1 MNPKVA
7 LLKTVMGILLLG
19 VLWSPPSLA
28 AEDPDALYEQG
39 RFAEAEK
46 AYAEADMDHPKD
58 VRYRF
63 NRGCAAFQNGDFQ
76 GATAAFSSVLR
87 RAEDDETRFKA
98 VYNLANAAFKQGDF
112 QHAADL
118 YRQAILSS
126 PESKDAKY
134 NLELALRE
142 LERLQQQ
149 EDQEQDT
156 QPQGEPGQGEDQ
168 QDQAGQKSEDQ
179 DKSSQQEA
187 SQEQPSQESS
197 QGEDQ
202 PTDKDQEEAEE
213 EAASD
218 ETKGAEQNQGKQ
230 AGEESP
236 QDLSGQLKAMDA
248 LPQDREDDE
257 APGAAMSMVDKRKAE
272 ALLDNVE
279 EDRAK
284 FLQFQVP
291 KDKRHGV
298 LSGRDW

>member
-1 MNPKVA
+1 MNPRIT
-7 LLKTVMGILLLG
+7 LTKTFIGILFLG
-19 VLWSPPSLA
+19 VLFSHLALA
-28 AEDPDALYEQG
+28 AENPDTLYEQG
-39 RFAEAEK
+39 RFAEAEQ
-46 AYAEADMDHPKD
+46 AYADGDMDHPKD

-76 GATAAFSSVLR
+76 GAMAAFSSVLR
-87 RAEDDETRFKA
+87 RAEDDKTRFKTA
-98 VYNLANAAFKQGDF
+98 YNLGNTAFRQGDF
-112 QHAADL
+112 QGAVDF
-118 YRQAILSS
+118 YRQAILHD
-126 PESKDAKY
+126 PESEDAKY

-142 LERLQQQ
+142 QEKLKQQQ
-149 EDQEQDT
+149 DQDQQS
-156 QPQGEPGQGEDQ
+156 QPQGEPGQGEKQ
-168 QDQAGQKSEDQ
+168 QGQGDQ
-179 DKSSQQEA
+179 DGEGPDESSQQEA

-202 PTDKDQEEAEE
+202 PGKERQKGAEQ

-236 QDLSGQLKAMDA
+236 QDLSGELEAMDA
-248 LPQDREDDE
+248 LPQEQEDDK